1 MYIVVVGGG
10 KVGEY
15 LARILL
21 DNGDDVAIIERDPS
35 IATRLSETLTG
46 QFLIINGDGCDSVIQ
61 EDAGIGEADVFV
73 AVTGQDDN
81 NLVACEIANRVFN
94 IDRCIA
100 RVNSP
105 KNIKIFERVGIET
118 ISSTVLIAG
127 LIQEEAL
134 GGSMDATV
142 ALMQGNVI
150 MTKINIKHFKT
161 HDSDEGI
168 VLGEITLP
176 RNTKVVAVTDEDNE
190 MRIATEKTRIF
201 PGDDIVV
208 ASNVDLVDK
217 TKRIFAAL

>member
-1 MYIVVVGGG
+1 MYVVIVGGG

-15 LARILL
+15 LATILL
-21 DNGDDVAIIERDPS
+21 RNGDDVAIIEKDS
-35 IATRLSETLTG
+35 KIATKLSENLVG
-46 QFLIINGDGCDSVIQ
+46 QFLIINGDGCDSVYQ
-61 EDAGIGEADVFV
+61 ESAGINEADVFV

-81 NLVACEIANRVFN
+81 NLVACEIANRVFS

-105 KNIKIFERVGIET
+105 QNIKIFEKVGIET

-134 GGSMDATV
+134 GGSMDAAI

-150 MTKINIKHFKT
+150 MSKIKVESFNKYN
-161 HDSDEGI
+161 DDEG
-168 VLGEITLP
+168 VKLSEIKFP
-176 RNTKVVAVTDEDNE
+176 KNTKVIAVTDDNNE
-190 MRIATEKTRIF
+190 MTLANDKTRIF

-208 ASNVDLVDK
+208 ASGAELVDK
-217 TKRIFAAL
+217 IKRIIAAL